1 MIGGTITTP
10 FLAATGER
18 AVIVEGLLRA
28 ASEMEDAGAPCDVIG
43 QLYESFAQSVLIR
56 AGVTVDLMR
65 LCGFDNP
72 AALDGPHKPVA
83 ASAVH

>member
-1 MIGGTITTP
+1 MP

-18 AVIVEGLLRA
+18 AVVVEGLLRA

-43 QLYESFAQSVLIR
+43 QLYESFAQSMLIQ

-72 AALDGPHKPVA
+72 AALDGLHTPVVA
-83 ASAVH
+83 PAIR